1 MSESKSVCVIGG
13 GVIGLSVAWYLQ
25 KRGYKVT
32 VLERGSPEHDGCSL
46 GNAGMIVPSHFV
58 PLAAPG
64 MVSLGIK
71 MMANPQSPF
80 YIRPRLSRDLIGW
93 GLQFVKSA
101 NAAHVTRS
109 APLLRDLN
117 LASRRAY
124 EDLSTHFGG
133 EFGLVKKGLLMLCRT
148 EKALHEEG
156 QTAIKAKALGIPA
169 EVLTPE
175 QTTQLDPNI
184 CRDIAGAVYFPQD
197 CHLNPRRFVAG
208 LTRDLLANGAAFRW
222 NTEATG
228 WRTRDTHIEAIQTQ
242 NGDLSCDEYVLA
254 GGVWSSSLARDLH
267 IDLPMQAGKGYSVT
281 LQHPRQLPSI
291 CSILTEARV
300 AVTPMGETLRVGG
313 TMEIAGLDERINLQR
328 VQGIINSVPAY
339 FPKFSVDDFKDAP
352 VWHGLRP
359 CSPDGLPYIG
369 RFARFT
375 NLTAATGHAM
385 MGLSLAPVTGQIV
398 AALLSDETPEFDLT
412 LLRPERFN

>member
-1 MSESKSVCVIGG
+1 
-13 GVIGLSVAWYLQ
+13 
-25 KRGYKVT
+25 
-32 VLERGSPEHDGCSL
+32 
-46 GNAGMIVPSHFV
+46 
-58 PLAAPG
+58 
-64 MVSLGIK
+64 
-71 MMANPQSPF
+71 
-80 YIRPRLSRDLIGW
+80 
-93 GLQFVKSA
+93 
-101 NAAHVTRS
+101 
-109 APLLRDLN
+109 
-117 LASRRAY
+117 
-124 EDLSTHFGG
+124 
-133 EFGLVKKGLLMLCRT
+133 MLCRT

-156 QTAIKAKALGIPA
+156 QTAIKARALGIPA

-175 QTTQLDPNI
+175 QTAQLDPNI
-184 CRDIAGAVYFPQD
+184 SRDITGAVYFPQD

-208 LTRDLLANGAAFRW
+208 LTRDLIANGAAFRW

-242 NGDLSCDEYVLA
+242 NGDVLCDEYVLA